1 MSATSYLRLKYLR
14 FLSLFLLMCIAIV
27 LLMIL
32 SISVGTAF
40 IDPGLAFQ
48 AIVDPQSVSESTKVI
63 VWEYRVPRTLA
74 AVTVGILMTLAG
86 LLMQASTLNPLAD
99 PYLTGMASGAL
110 LGVSV
115 AVFLSPTLFG
125 PYLITIPAFVG
136 AIGAMG
142 LVLAIAGAYRL
153 DPVSVVLGGVAVSM
167 VFHAIAM
174 VLQITAGEK
183 MLDVIVWSM
192 GTLSYASWTRA
203 WMLTVSALASAPS
216 VILMYKHLNALVL
229 GDEGAL
235 SLGVNPRGVRLIA
248 LVVSSLTTAIAVA
261 MLGII
266 GFVGLVAPHL
276 ARLAMRSGDHLVVI
290 PISCAFGALLTLF
303 GDILSRII
311 VMPGELPLTPV
322 MSLIGVPMLIYLMG
336 RRWRYYGG

>member
-1 MSATSYLRLKYLR
+1 MCAAT
-14 FLSLFLLMCIAIV
+14 V
-27 LLMIL
+27 LLAIL
-32 SISVGTAF
+32 SVSVGTAF
-40 IDPGLAFQ
+40 INPGLAFQ
-48 AIVDPQSVSESTKVI
+48 AIINPESVSESTRVI
-63 VWEYRVPRTLA
+63 VWEYRIPRTLA

-115 AVFLSPTLFG
+115 AVFLSPALFG
-125 PYLITIPAFVG
+125 PYLIAIPAFVG
-136 AIGAMG
+136 AIGAMA

-203 WMLTVSALASAPS
+203 WMLTASAITS
-216 VILMYKHLNALVL
+216 VPLVVLMYKRLNALVL

-276 ARLAMRSGDHLVVI
+276 ARLAMRSGDHLVII
-290 PISCAFGALLTLF
+290 PTSCAFGALLTLF